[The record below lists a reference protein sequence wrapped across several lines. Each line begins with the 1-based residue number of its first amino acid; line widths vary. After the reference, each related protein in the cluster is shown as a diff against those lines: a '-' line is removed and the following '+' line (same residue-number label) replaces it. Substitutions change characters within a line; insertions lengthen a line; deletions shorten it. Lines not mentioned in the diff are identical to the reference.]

1 MCSGY
6 RRLRTCCC
14 WKLALLVSSSSHGR
28 RPSFYSIFWSPAE
41 DIQTHQIRIF
51 TELLYSL
58 FLRLVFIAT
67 PGGAHLDFNREEDV
81 ALFYVLRPDF
91 LFFLLI
97 YGNWFD
103 LVACWNVDPK
113 KWRCLLLRLHTTCIM
128 PVLRV
133 AMKAGAEWKQSASK
147 LLRCALVL
155 SCFAC
160 DMKAK
165 TEYFKSLFQPGPAGA
180 ALMGSSWVKKDIFSQ
195 KKYEF
200 RTLHWRGERAARHGM
215 LFWFWLRIHNKWMM
229 VLS

>member
-51 TELLYSL
+51 TELLSSL
-58 FLRLVFIAT
+58 FLRVVFIAT

-81 ALFYVLRPDF
+81 ALFYVLRPDSYF
-91 LFFLLI
+91 LLLI

-113 KWRCLLLRLHTTCIM
+113 KWCCLLLRLHYTSCDM

-133 AMKAGAEWKQSASK
+133 AMKARSAEWKQSASK
-147 LLRCALVL
+147 LLRCT
-155 SCFAC
+155 CFKLLC
-160 DMKAK
+160 MRYEGQKRN
-165 TEYFKSLFQPGPAGA
+165 TLRVSFNPGPAGA
-180 ALMGSSWVKKDIFSQ
+180 PLMGSSW
-195 KKYEF
+195 
-200 RTLHWRGERAARHGM
+200 
-215 LFWFWLRIHNKWMM
+215 
-229 VLS
+229 